1 MCYLIPT
8 CSSRQSEQQSLQ
20 PSPCCRALLQM
31 LRNLFCRCG
40 TSSDRLL
47 AWLLLVYCTVLAFFV
62 RDLICSHGYNLGQH
76 RLPSCKLNVY
86 DHDIRIPMVIMG
98 PGIEA
103 DSTFDF
109 IGSNVDVAPT
119 FLALAGID
127 ATTDITPPMDGKSV
141 ASKLIK
147 TVDSGTDNERVLNK
161 AVPTATASSV
171 ARELALLGAAD
182 DDAAEWR
189 DHHWVE
195 YYSLGNVTRTG
206 HLVDDSTSNTYRA
219 LRFFGSE
226 KYGNTLYAEFT
237 AVEDWHFEADLFI
250 EMYDLDK
257 DPHELHNLASTAPAA
272 LKAELHEMVLKQFA
286 CEGETCT

>member
-1 MCYLIPT
+1 
-8 CSSRQSEQQSLQ
+8 
-20 PSPCCRALLQM
+20 
-31 LRNLFCRCG
+31 
-40 TSSDRLL
+40 LL